1 VDVLIGGCRERV
13 EQTGLA
19 LDVIGAAE
27 GMEVTLAA
35 GDTWTAGEQ
44 GPRAPRVP
52 TRARVL
58 VCDDDDAIAK
68 VLETALR
75 RDGYE
80 VVRARHGAEA
90 VQMAGRQQFDLIL
103 LDVEMPEMDGFTAC
117 RQLRSDKSLDRVP
130 IVMLTARAED
140 QNILKGFDGGATD
153 YMTKP
158 FAVSQVRARV
168 RSWLTRAAA
177 EA

>member
-1 VDVLIGGCRERV
+1 
-13 EQTGLA
+13 
-19 LDVIGAAE
+19 
-27 GMEVTLAA
+27 M
-35 GDTWTAGEQ
+35 
-44 GPRAPRVP
+44 VP

-80 VVRARHGAEA
+80 VLRAHNGAEA
-90 VQMAGRQQFDLIL
+90 VALASHQQFDLIM
-103 LDVEMPEMDGFTAC
+103 LDVEMPEMDGFSAC
-117 RQLRSDKSLDRVP
+117 RALRAEPQTANVP
-130 IVMLTARAED
+130 IVMLTARAEEE
-140 QNILKGFDGGATD
+140 NIMRGFDGGATD

-168 RSWLTRAAA
+168 AGPG
-177 EA
+177 